1 MLMSQAGTIQSPR
14 DREVALARIFSP
26 SIYKDIATR
35 GKSPAFSRLAEQCGM
50 FSQGSLG
57 NVADVF
63 ELAFRELKRGNRPE
77 YIYKAVL
84 AQKTVL
90 GVHNLNTAT
99 LLSEFRAGS
108 SKADIVVVNGTTT
121 VYEVKS
127 ERDKL
132 SRLPSQISDYLSVF
146 GRVNVIV
153 AEKHIEYVEK
163 TLPEIVGI
171 LCLTRRNQIS
181 IVRQGLDNSGNV
193 QSSSIF
199 NSLSLSEAS
208 KVLVELGICVPVVPN
223 TQLYS
228 ELAKIFND
236 LPGKVVHEASVKV
249 LRDCRSQT
257 HLKEFLSELPQSLKV
272 NALTT
277 PVRVKDRSRVLETL
291 DLPIE
296 TAKKWI

>member
-1 MLMSQAGTIQSPR
+1 MLMSQELTSQNPK
-14 DREVALARIFSP
+14 DREVALARLFSP
-26 SIYKDIATR
+26 SIFKDIATR
-35 GKSPAFSRLAEQCGM
+35 GKSSAFSRLAEQCGI
-50 FSQGSLG
+50 FSQGSIG
-57 NVADVF
+57 NVADAF
-63 ELAFRELKRGNRPE
+63 DFAFRELKRGNRSE

-132 SRLPSQISDYLSVF
+132 SRLPSQISDYLKVF
-146 GRVNVIV
+146 GKVNVIV
-153 AEKHIEYVEK
+153 AEKHIEYAEK
-163 TLPEIVGI
+163 ALPEIVGI
-171 LCLTRRNQIS
+171 LSLTKRNQIS
-181 IVRQGLDNSGNV
+181 TIRQGLDNSSNV
-193 QSSSIF
+193 QSLSIF
-199 NSLSLSEAS
+199 NSLSLNEAS
-208 KVLVELGICVPVVPN
+208 KVLVELGIRVPVVPN
-223 TQLYS
+223 TQMYS
-228 ELAKIFND
+228 ELAKIFED

-249 LRDCRSQT
+249 LRGSRSQT
-257 HLKEFLSELPQSLKV
+257 HLRDFLAELPQSLKV
-272 NALTT
+272 SALTT
-277 PVRVKDRSRVLETL
+277 PVRVRDRSRVLKTL